1 VSLLDALLSRRSI
14 PAQCLTEPGP
24 SDAQLGAALDAA
36 LRAPDHGRL
45 QPWRFKVIR
54 GAARARFAEL
64 LVSAAR
70 ARDPA
75 TPAAQLEKLR
85 SRPLQAPL
93 IIAVS
98 ARLRDHPKVPE
109 IEQLMSCSAAAMNL
123 LNAFHALGFGA
134 IWLTGP
140 SAYDTALASAIGC
153 GSDERLIGFIYVGTI
168 GAVVPTAPVRPA
180 RAPFVSEF

>member
-1 VSLLDALLSRRSI
+1 MTLLDALLSRRSI
-14 PAQCLTEPGP
+14 PAQCLIEPGP
-24 SDAQLGAALDAA
+24 DDAQLSAALDAA

-54 GAARARFAEL
+54 GAARERFAEL
-64 LVSAAR
+64 LVNAAR
-70 ARDPA
+70 ARDPS

-109 IEQLMSCSAAAMNL
+109 IEQLLSGAAAAMNL
-123 LNAFHALGFGA
+123 LNAFHAQGFGA
-134 IWLTGP
+134 ILLTGD
-140 SAYDTALASAIGC
+140 SAYDPAVAMALGC
-153 GSDERLIGFIYVGTI
+153 ASDEMLIGFVYAGTI
-168 GAVVPTAPVRPA
+168 GAVIPTAPVRPHNSQFT
-180 RAPFVSEF
+180 REF